1 MTQHAP
7 DGTIAVPSPSI
18 TANTMSLWLR
28 LFLAFGLFCL
38 AGLGGLLGWQ
48 QHTFSDGF
56 LNYLDSVS
64 QKQAQRAALRLAT
77 EYTKTGSWKALRA
90 EPGRM
95 GRLVDDDTALQPA
108 SIPTESPAN
117 TPGDGAPRGAPGYG
131 PPRVPPARGL
141 STSVA
146 LGMRLRLSDIDHRY
160 VAGNTDP
167 TPSRLPVVPVM
178 VNGQQVGQ
186 LEISPLP
193 PADGSLEAEFA
204 AGQWRSI
211 GVAGAVAAAL
221 SLLFAFGLARGV
233 VRPVRALSLG
243 TRALAGGDYSRQIAV
258 TGNDEIASLAG
269 DFNALAHA
277 LAQHREARRRW
288 GQDLAHEL
296 RTPLTV
302 IQAELQMLAD
312 GVRPISTQALQALL
326 GECERLGGLIGD
338 LNQLELADAA
348 ALEYRFVACDLGE
361 LLSERLA
368 AHRGSL
374 QAAGLALDV
383 RGLDQSVTVR
393 ADPQRLAQLIDNL
406 LSNAH
411 RYTDAPGRVVV
422 SLSQQDRQTELRVEN
437 SGPGVSDQDLPLLFD
452 RLYRVEGSRNRAGG
466 GSGLGLAICL
476 AVARAHGA
484 ELEALHAELGGL
496 SIRLRMPL
504 WEGVG

>member
-1 MTQHAP
+1 MTQHAL
-7 DGTIAVPSPSI
+7 DGTIGVPSPSI

-38 AGLGGLLGWQ
+38 AGLGGLLWWQ

-167 TPSRLPVVPVM
+167 TPSRLPVVPVV

-211 GVAGAVAAAL
+211 GVAGAVAAARKVAARARAMVGSFIVGNL
-221 SLLFAFGLARGV
+221 RVGAAGSRLTGSPATLRDLARRGV
-233 VRPVRALSLG
+233 PPPRWS
-243 TRALAGGDYSRQIAV
+243 GGRRS
-258 TGNDEIASLAG
+258 
-269 DFNALAHA
+269 
-277 LAQHREARRRW
+277 AR
-288 GQDLAHEL
+288 
-296 RTPLTV
+296 
-302 IQAELQMLAD
+302 
-312 GVRPISTQALQALL
+312 
-326 GECERLGGLIGD
+326 
-338 LNQLELADAA
+338 
-348 ALEYRFVACDLGE
+348 
-361 LLSERLA
+361 
-368 AHRGSL
+368 
-374 QAAGLALDV
+374 
-383 RGLDQSVTVR
+383 
-393 ADPQRLAQLIDNL
+393 
-406 LSNAH
+406 
-411 RYTDAPGRVVV
+411 
-422 SLSQQDRQTELRVEN
+422 
-437 SGPGVSDQDLPLLFD
+437 
-452 RLYRVEGSRNRAGG
+452 
-466 GSGLGLAICL
+466 
-476 AVARAHGA
+476 
-484 ELEALHAELGGL
+484 
-496 SIRLRMPL
+496 
-504 WEGVG
+504 